1 MRMKH
6 IFYRAFVLLSIGGL
20 VGACNTDNDT
30 NFIENSIL
38 GAPHFSPL
46 KDSIPLEYTNIKV
59 NAIQGNSLNNYQLGQ
74 ITQNELGTTNISFVS
89 QVSLS
94 TLSPTF
100 GEKSA
105 SQEASSYN
113 ENETVEKV
121 YLYLPFH
128 STEQTTRDG
137 NNQTVKTYKLDSIY
151 GNKNAHFTLSVE
163 ELNYHLRDINSN
175 LENQIYFSDQQTPT
189 STSLASTTIEGIK
202 NDPIIRRNFDDP
214 TTSDDESTKEK
225 DRLAPGIRIELAT
238 SIFQSYLINNEGSDI
253 LSNNSIFAQHLKGI
267 VVSTSNFSTDLLA
280 LLNLKN
286 AKIEVVYTY
295 LYQKDSQNYTKRKS
309 YELTLG
315 NIIFNKYNVS
325 NNTLSLS
332 QDFLYL
338 KGGVGYVAEINIP
351 NDNSI
356 FQTLKTRKPLINQA
370 DLFLYVDKTK
380 VNENQQPSYVIAYNA
395 EQGIALAD
403 YYNDL
408 SNNSNQLIT
417 SIGKLEKDSAGEYF
431 YRIRITDY
439 LTNVI
444 KGNTNNIKIGLA
456 VSSHLASSSRTVLS
470 ALTNIKYKNASNEVK
485 NTVLGDAE
493 NSLFTVI
500 YGNSSNVPE
509 AKKLKLK
516 VYYTLTR

>member
-1 MRMKH
+1 M
-6 IFYRAFVLLSIGGL
+6 
-20 VGACNTDNDT
+20 
-30 NFIENSIL
+30 
-38 GAPHFSPL
+38 
-46 KDSIPLEYTNIKV
+46 
-59 NAIQGNSLNNYQLGQ
+59 
-74 ITQNELGTTNISFVS
+74 
-89 QVSLS
+89 
-94 TLSPTF
+94 
-100 GEKSA
+100 
-105 SQEASSYN
+105 
-113 ENETVEKV
+113 
-121 YLYLPFH
+121 
-128 STEQTTRDG
+128 
-137 NNQTVKTYKLDSIY
+137 
-151 GNKNAHFTLSVE
+151 
-163 ELNYHLRDINSN
+163 
-175 LENQIYFSDQQTPT
+175 
-189 STSLASTTIEGIK
+189 
-202 NDPIIRRNFDDP
+202 
-214 TTSDDESTKEK
+214 
-225 DRLAPGIRIELAT
+225 
-238 SIFQSYLINNEGSDI
+238 
-253 LSNNSIFAQHLKGI
+253 
-267 VVSTSNFSTDLLA
+267 
-280 LLNLKN
+280 
-286 AKIEVVYTY
+286 
-295 LYQKDSQNYTKRKS
+295 
-309 YELTLG
+309 TLG

-431 YRIRITDY
+431 YRIRITDH

-456 VSSHLASSSRTVLS
+456 VSSHLASSSRTALS
-470 ALTNIKYKNASNEVK
+470 ALTNIKYKNASNEVR